1 MKKLFLASF
10 FTYSSQ
16 LLLPLLPKSPQEL
29 KLAFIPT
36 ASDPYDNKPWVFED
50 RNKLI
55 QMGFDV
61 FDVDLKNKTQEAL
74 SKDLEKADVVF
85 VSGGNTYYLMEKVTK
100 SRFGE
105 VIKKL
110 LDRGVIYVGS
120 SAGTAI
126 MCPTIEYL
134 EDLDDRGMAKLD
146 SFQGL
151 GLIDFLILPHYG
163 EPKYEKRFQN
173 IIAKWKNKSY
183 KIQTLTN
190 NQAVTVEEKII
201 KVMDTSC

>member
-10 FTYSSQ
+10 FAYSSP
-16 LLLPLLPKSPQEL
+16 LLLPMLPKSPRGL

-36 ASDPYDNKPWVFED
+36 TADPYDDKSWMLED
-50 RNKLI
+50 RNKLE

-74 SKDLEKADVVF
+74 AKDLEKADVIF

-100 SRFGE
+100 SGFDK
-105 VIKKL
+105 VVKKL
-110 LDRGVIYVGS
+110 LNRGVIYVGS

-134 EDLDDRGMAKLD
+134 EDLDDRSKAKLD

-163 EPKYEKRFQN
+163 EPKYEKRFQS
-173 IIAKWKNKSY
+173 IIAKWKDKGY

-190 NQAVTVEEKII
+190 NQVITVEKNIT